1 MSITGPATHDI
12 PASPPGIPSE
22 QIAGHPEFR
31 HLSTIAGIQVDLRYA
46 TPHNFVGRDLYSPY
60 DCAWLHR
67 DAACALERVVAWL
80 REHAP
85 GLTPLV
91 LDALRPQRV
100 QEQLW
105 DALAGTGLQMY
116 LANPERGS
124 IHSYGMALDITL
136 LDAAGRELDMG
147 TGFDDMTELSH
158 PKLEARFLASGELT
172 KAQAA
177 NRQLLRDAM
186 FQAGFVGINTEWWHF
201 DCGDRNLV
209 RQTFRRV
216 L

>member
-1 MSITGPATHDI
+1 MKHTV
-12 PASPPGIPSE
+12 ASE
-22 QIAGHPEFR
+22 DIAGSEEFR
-31 HLSTIAGIQVDLRYA
+31 HLSTIAGIAVDLRYA
-46 TPHNFVGRDLYSPY
+46 GADNFVGRDLYSPF

-67 DAACALERVVAWL
+67 DAAAALEKVVAWL
-80 REHAP
+80 AQQRP
-85 GLTPLV
+85 GYTALV

-105 DALAGTGLQMY
+105 EALAGTELQIY

-124 IHSYGMALDITL
+124 IHSFGMALDITI
-136 LDAAGRELDMG
+136 LDELGRELDMG
-147 TGFDDMTELSH
+147 TGFDDMTDLSH
-158 PKLEARFLASGELT
+158 PALEPQFLARGEIT
-172 KAQAA
+172 AAQVA

-186 FQAGFVGINTEWWHF
+186 VQAGFQGINTEWWHY
-201 DCGDRNLV
+201 DCGDRNVV

>member
-1 MSITGPATHDI
+1 MTTQTI
-12 PASPPGIPSE
+12 ASE
-22 QIAGHPEFR
+22 DIAGHPEFR
-31 HLSTIAGIQVDLRYA
+31 HLSTIDGIAVDLRYA
-46 TPHNFVGRDLYSPY
+46 TPNNFVGRDLYSPY

-80 REHAP
+80 KDQRP
-85 GLTPLV
+85 GCTPLV

-100 QEQLW
+100 QQQLW
-105 DALAGTGLQMY
+105 DALDGTDLQMY
-116 LANPERGS
+116 LANPQRGS
-124 IHSYGMALDITL
+124 IHSFGMALDITI
-136 LDAAGRELDMG
+136 LDEAGRELDMG
-147 TGFDDMTELSH
+147 TGFDDMTALSH
-158 PKLEARFLASGELT
+158 PALEARFLASGELT
-172 KAQAA
+172 CAQVA

>member
-1 MSITGPATHDI
+1 MTTI
-12 PASPPGIPSE
+12 ASE
-22 QIAGHPEFR
+22 DIAGHPEFR
-31 HLSTIAGIQVDLRYA
+31 HLSTIAGIAVDLRYA
-46 TPHNFVGRDLYSPY
+46 TPNNFVGRDLYSPY

-67 DAACALERVVAWL
+67 DAAAALERVVAWL
-80 REHAP
+80 KDRRP
-85 GLTPLV
+85 GCTPLV

-100 QEQLW
+100 QQQLW
-105 DALAGTGLQMY
+105 DALAGTNLQMY
-116 LANPERGS
+116 LANPQRGS
-124 IHSYGMALDITL
+124 IHSFGMALDITI
-136 LDAAGRELDMG
+136 LDEAGRELDMG

-158 PKLEARFLASGELT
+158 PALEQRFLAGGALT
-172 KAQAA
+172 ADQVA
-177 NRQLLRDAM
+177 NRRLLRDAM